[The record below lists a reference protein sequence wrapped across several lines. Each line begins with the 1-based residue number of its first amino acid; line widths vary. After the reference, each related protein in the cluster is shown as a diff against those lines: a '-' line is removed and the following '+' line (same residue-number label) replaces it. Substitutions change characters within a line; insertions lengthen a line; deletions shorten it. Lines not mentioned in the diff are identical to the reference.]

1 MANIPVQRKRGI
13 PWWVWALLGLVLL
26 ALLGL
31 FLGNPFDRREA
42 AGPGAATGAGAKA
55 SPAAAASPATGAG
68 AKASPA
74 AAGPVTDL
82 PIGQPDQ
89 LVALAGRPVQLGGVK
104 VQSVVGDKTFWVG
117 PSETQRLFVF
127 LEEDKTAGQK
137 VEGKVDVNAGQT
149 VSITGELRKLPGAEE
164 AQKQLGLSP
173 QAYEALKQGQ
183 VYLYARTVKVVS
195 GG

>member
-1 MANIPVQRKRGI
+1 MANIPVQRKSGI

-89 LVALAGRPVQLGGVK
+89 LAALAGRPVQLGGVK

-117 PSETQRLFVF
+117 PSATQRLFVF
-127 LEEDKTAGQK
+127 LEEDTTAGQK
-137 VEGKVDVNAGQT
+137 VEGKVDVNPGQT
-149 VSITGELRKLPGAEE
+149 VALTGEIRRLPSAGE
-164 AQKQLGLSP
+164 AQQQLNMSP
-173 QAYEALKQGQ
+173 QVFEAASQDQ
-183 VYLYARTVKVVS
+183 IYLFARSVQVVS
-195 GG
+195 R

>member
-1 MANIPVQRKRGI
+1 MANIPVQRKRAGL
-13 PWWVWALLGLVLL
+13 PGWLWPLLALALL

-31 FLGNPFDRREA
+31 LVWGLVQDRPSTAPAAPAAPAQPAQPA
-42 AGPGAATGAGAKA
+42 AGGGV
-55 SPAAAASPATGAG
+55 
-68 AKASPA
+68 
-74 AAGPVTDL
+74 VTDVPL
-82 PIGQPDQ
+82 GQPERLLA
-89 LVALAGRPVQLGGVK
+89 LVGRPVQLSS
-104 VQSVVGDKTFWVG
+104 VQVQDVVGDKTFWVG
-117 PSETQRLFVF
+117 PSAAQRLFVF

-164 AQKQLGLSP
+164 AQQQLGLSP